1 MTSTSDA
8 TVETS
13 EEDLAALLDDAG
25 VTDDMDDTFNDTD
38 DELSDKPTQVWTS
51 NRAVHGFNIVPPESK
66 LMQFSQPNRSLD
78 PLA

>member
-25 VTDDMDDTFNDTD
+25 VTDDTDDTFNDTD

-51 NRAVHGFNIVPPESK
+51 NGALHRFNI
-66 LMQFSQPNRSLD
+66 FSTGVKTHAVFITLQVI
-78 PLA
+78 